1 MGIGFD
7 SRIRDIKIGTT
18 TVIVIVSFYI
28 AWNIYKGNKPWGAV
42 AVTE

>member
-18 TVIVIVSFYI
+18 TMIVIVSLYI
-28 AWNIYKGNKPWGAV
+28 AWNIYKGKPGGAV